1 MWYNYE
7 RQLLFKDGYVLFDNM
22 PAKCGIPYQFK
33 GFKEQEPHSCAESQ
47 TVKSQRGVYNIY
59 N

>member
-22 PAKCGIPYQFK
+22 PAKCGNLYQFK
-33 GFKEQEPHSCAESQ
+33 GFNEQEPHSCAESQ
-47 TVKSQRGVYNIY
+47 RVKKKNGIHSRSM
-59 N
+59 